1 VSAYKATG
9 NETRGSRKAV
19 VITENFT
26 SSVAGTQPTPGGPAR
41 IEGSGSGKGS
51 YYVASDGRY
60 LGGTW
65 QHRSS
70 LKISGSFAPE
80 PLPIT
85 ITQVT
90 KVTTL
95 K

>member
-1 VSAYKATG
+1 V
-9 NETRGSRKAV
+9 
-19 VITENFT
+19 
-26 SSVAGTQPTPGGPAR
+26 GT
-41 IEGSGSGKGS
+41 
-51 YYVASDGRY
+51 DGRY
-60 LGGTW
+60 LGGDW
-65 QHRSS
+65 QQQSS

-85 ITQVT
+85 IVQKT

>member
-1 VSAYKATG
+1 V
-9 NETRGSRKAV
+9 
-19 VITENFT
+19 
-26 SSVAGTQPTPGGPAR
+26 GP
-41 IEGSGSGKGS
+41 
-51 YYVASDGRY
+51 DGRY

-65 QHRSS
+65 QQQSS

-85 ITQVT
+85 ISQKT
-90 KVTTL
+90 KITTL